1 MSNEWFERG
10 ELPPVGEAV
19 LYSTTRYQESKP
31 AIEIGNWYRGIIIAY
46 HDGFVW
52 TSDNGIR
59 SLEITKFRPIR
70 TEREKA
76 IEAAISA
83 ASDGLGHASYG
94 VGHVNLV
101 IIANSIYDAGLLRLP
116 EDKL

>member
-1 MSNEWFERG
+1 MSNEWFELG

-76 IEAAISA
+76 IEAALSVMSTKTISNTQRKTINK
-83 ASDGLGHASYG
+83 L
-94 VGHVNLV
+94 
-101 IIANSIYDAGLLRLP
+101 YDAGLLRLP
-116 EDKL
+116 EDKQ